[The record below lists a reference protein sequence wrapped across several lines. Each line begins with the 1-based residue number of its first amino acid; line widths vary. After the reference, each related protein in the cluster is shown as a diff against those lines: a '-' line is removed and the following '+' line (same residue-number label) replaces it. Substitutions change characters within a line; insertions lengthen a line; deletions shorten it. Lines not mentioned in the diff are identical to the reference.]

1 MRVLIIDDDPIL
13 IMVCSRLMNITDFSK
28 TVVSSRD
35 GKEGFDYLKSAL
47 ETAPETLPDLILLD
61 INMPVMNGWDFL
73 DLYAELE
80 AGLPK
85 SICIVMLSSTVDQ
98 ADYDRANSY
107 SQVSGFYSKPLTKE
121 NLPDIAA
128 LVQKGC

>member
-13 IMVCSRLMNITDFSK
+13 IMVCSRLMNITGFSQ
-28 TVVSSRD
+28 TVTSSRD
-35 GKEGFDYLKSAL
+35 GKEGFEQLKQAL
-47 ETAPETLPDLILLD
+47 DSAPETLPDLILLD

-73 DLYAELE
+73 DLYAGIE
-80 AGLPK
+80 ARLPK
-85 SICIVMLSSTVDQ
+85 KICIVMLSSTVDQ

-107 SQVSGFYSKPLTKE
+107 AQVCGFYSKPLTKE

-128 LVQKGC
+128 LVEKSR